1 MLAFLFSVLGI
12 LFLRFSRTRSQEERY
27 ASEFESARSVQQY
40 LIPEKLP
47 LTPGFAIESAYRPA
61 REVGGDFFQVLPS
74 GTDGSVL
81 IVVGDVAGK
90 GLQAGMLSAL
100 IVGAIRTAASF
111 TSDPAKII
119 TLLNERLQGRGLV
132 TCLALRIENDGAAT
146 LVNAGHLP
154 PYCNGKELPVE
165 GSLPLGAISGIEF
178 PLLSFQLA
186 NGDDLMLMSDGI
198 AEAQKPDG
206 ELFGFDRI
214 SEMLGRATSAGEL
227 ATAAQN
233 FGQSDDI
240 TVLSITRRV
249 QAAA

>member
-1 MLAFLFSVLGI
+1 
-12 LFLRFSRTRSQEERY
+12 
-27 ASEFESARSVQQY
+27 
-40 LIPEKLP
+40 
-47 LTPGFAIESAYRPA
+47 
-61 REVGGDFFQVLPS
+61 
-74 GTDGSVL
+74 
-81 IVVGDVAGK
+81 
-90 GLQAGMLSAL
+90 
-100 IVGAIRTAASF
+100 
-111 TSDPAKII
+111 
-119 TLLNERLQGRGLV
+119 
-132 TCLALRIENDGAAT
+132 
-146 LVNAGHLP
+146 
-154 PYCNGKELPVE
+154 
-165 GSLPLGAISGIEF
+165 
-178 PLLSFQLA
+178 LLSFQLA